1 MESTLIKD
9 DVTNYFDVYR
19 CTPELSVNVPPQ
31 YQGEAW
37 NIRIDIAAVGGG
49 TVGKYYGHG
58 NQWIYAVYVDGV
70 LVYSGADLRSA
81 QYGKGAT
88 HLEMIATLC
97 SFIHAYAEEDSNEIP
112 EVLKEYGERIGALSI
127 DWREL
132 SY

>member
-9 DVTNYFDVYR
+9 AVTNYFDVYR
-19 CTPELSVNVPPQ
+19 SCPEISINVPPQ

-37 NIRIDIAAVGGG
+37 NIRIDIAAMGGG
-49 TVGKYYGHG
+49 DLFHSYA
-58 NQWIYAVYVDGV
+58 NNNWIYGVYVDGT
-70 LVYSGADLRSA
+70 LVYSGADLRSN
-81 QYGKGAT
+81 GTPAT

-97 SFIHAYAEEDSNEIP
+97 AFIHAHAEEDSSAIP

-127 DWREL
+127 DRREL